1 MVTVRAVPVVL
12 STVNLM
18 MRARVPLGHV
28 YRSVPGVVASCT
40 EAAGNVTGK
49 APMRNS
55 SGNGR
60 HLAVHNRYRS
70 HGGWAE
76 VYSVFRKQ
84 RFYFVVHGVFGGH
97 FRRSVPT
104 CAVHFIEH
112 LHKAGG
118 GIVTK
123 PAFQS
128 CPAARQCAM
137 RGGGSAQKQQN
148 GIDNLDP
155 SSAVRGPIPV
165 I

>member
-76 VYSVFRKQ
+76 VYSVRRKL
-84 RFYFVVHGVFGGH
+84 RDHFIVHRVLARPDGGNPIPACAKRRIADKGHSGRDDRLNFVVHGVFGG
-97 FRRSVPT
+97 
-104 CAVHFIEH
+104 
-112 LHKAGG
+112 
-118 GIVTK
+118 
-123 PAFQS
+123 
-128 CPAARQCAM
+128 
-137 RGGGSAQKQQN
+137 
-148 GIDNLDP
+148 
-155 SSAVRGPIPV
+155 
-165 I
+165 